1 MTEKLTLV
9 QIVAHPDDEA
19 FGTGGTLTKYAN
31 EGVDVHLI
39 MATRGEAGR
48 IANPAIS
55 ATQPISALR
64 EQELRNACKHYAI
77 KQLHMLD
84 FLDGQTAVVPPAE
97 AVYKIVKLLRELKP
111 QVVMSFGPDGV
122 YGHFDH
128 LVVHP
133 WATAA
138 VELSATAERWPELGT
153 AHQVAKFYHRALPQ
167 AQVDQMKERFGR
179 TSVDMGGVPFSFT
192 GYPQEQLTTFID
204 TREYAHTKLEAIR
217 CHASQIAPDM
227 FYFQE
232 DFDPITSTWFWQETY
247 ILAQSNGITLSPN
260 EKETDLFAGVR

>member
-1 MTEKLTLV
+1 MTNKLTLV

-19 FGTGGTLTKYAN
+19 FGTGGTLTKYAS

-39 MATRGEAGR
+39 MATRGEAGG
-48 IANPAIS
+48 IANPAIK
-55 ATQPISALR
+55 ATQPMSSLR
-64 EQELRNACKHYAI
+64 ERELRNACKHYGI
-77 KQLHMLD
+77 KQLHLLD

-97 AVYKIVKLLRELKP
+97 AVYKIVKILRELKP
-111 QVVMSFGPDGV
+111 QVVMTFGPDGV

-128 LVVHP
+128 LVVHR

-138 VELSATAERWPELGT
+138 VELSANAERWPELGP
-153 AHQVAKFYHRALPQ
+153 AHQVTKFYHRAMPQ
-167 AQVDQMKERFGR
+167 EQVVTMKERFGR
-179 TSVDMGGVPFSFT
+179 TSVDMGGVPFPFT

-204 TREYAHTKLEAIR
+204 TREYAHTKLQAIR

-232 DFDPITSTWFWQETY
+232 GFDPIASAWFWQETY
-247 ILAQSNGITLSPN
+247 ILAQSNGITIPQDK
-260 EKETDLFAGVR
+260 KESDLFAGVR